1 MRIDIINLGM
11 LLWLR
16 ACGSVVGLVG
26 EYVWEVSL
34 EKPSE
39 FNCKVFFLV
48 GGGGGGG
55 GSRLGWMGELME
67 L

>member
-1 MRIDIINLGM
+1 MNSI
-11 LLWLR
+11 
-16 ACGSVVGLVG
+16 A
-26 EYVWEVSL
+26 
-34 EKPSE
+34 K
-39 FNCKVFFLV
+39 FFFLV